1 MDIANQGPTKYK
13 INKES
18 NKTSCLYFKTKD
30 KSLASF
36 QGEEKQHQE
45 IK

>member
-1 MDIANQGPTKYK
+1 MGIANQGPTKYK

-30 KSLASF
+30 KNLASF
-36 QGEEKQHQE
+36 QGEEKQHQA